1 MKAPVGGPIRD
12 GRNQQPHERNR
23 RGTRAA
29 LGRATPDAAC
39 PGDAVEHARRRRR
52 DRRSHHHRAQD
63 LDRLPQLSDLPPA
76 RRWDHAVA
84 DDVPRRPDRVQVR
97 DARGVGH
104 PGRRGDH
111 RLCGELGR
119 DVLRARRPPRRA
131 GMADRRDRR
140 DRRVA
145 PGRAAESGRQGDRR
159 HRALEPRDRSVRR
172 GGPACA
178 RGACLARRGRLR
190 EREPAPEGTRG
201 REDLVRT
208 ARALPGAQWGR
219 RRLQR
224 PRPRRDRGPVDHRWL
239 GRRGVPPRPEDR
251 RLRPGA
257 STRSAGRADGDHP
270 ADPGRD
276 REPVP
281 RARSRSRS

>member
-1 MKAPVGGPIRD
+1 MVETSNRVSGTVEE
-12 GRNQQPHERNR
+12 HELRSVAQLR
-23 RGTRAA
+23 MLHALATRLNA
-29 LGRATPDAAC
+29 LDDVDAIGEAITTELRTSIDYHNC
-39 PGDAVEHARRRRR
+39 RIYLL
-52 DRRSHHHRAQD
+52 Q
-63 LDRLPQLSDLPPA
+63 

-145 PGRAAESGRQGDRR
+145 PGRSAESGRQGDRR

-178 RGACLARRGRLR
+178 RGAGLARRGRLR

-208 ARALPGAQWGR
+208 ARALAGAQWGR

-224 PRPRRDRGPVDHRWL
+224 PRPSRDRDPVDHRWL

-251 RLRPGA
+251 
-257 STRSAGRADGDHP
+257 
-270 ADPGRD
+270 
-276 REPVP
+276 
-281 RARSRSRS
+281 